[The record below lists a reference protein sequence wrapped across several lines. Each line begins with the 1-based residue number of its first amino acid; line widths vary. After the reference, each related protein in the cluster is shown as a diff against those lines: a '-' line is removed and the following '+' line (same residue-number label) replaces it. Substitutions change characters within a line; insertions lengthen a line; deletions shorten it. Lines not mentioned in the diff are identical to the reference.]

1 MHRSPPLSSA
11 RRQTLL
17 HQTSYRCCSR
27 TDSCSQKM
35 PPVRRSIRSGCPDR
49 SRLRPTAGCY
59 PHTSGRLRSRP
70 SIPADCLSSGI
81 RDRFRYVV
89 RKCAACQG
97 SLSYRPSLALPH
109 FPAPCAPLPQR
120 NFHKS
125 SPLHPQGAAAV
136 YHSPFGTG

>member
-1 MHRSPPLSSA
+1 MHRSPPLSSV

-35 PPVRRSIRSGCPDR
+35 PPVRRSIMSDCPGR
-49 SRLRPTAGCY
+49 FRLRSTAGCY

-70 SIPADCLSSGI
+70 SIPAAYLSSGI

-89 RKCAACQG
+89 RKCAAYQG
-97 SLSYRPSLALPH
+97 SLFCRPSRTLPH
-109 FPAPCAPLPQR
+109 PPAPCALLPQR

-136 YHSPFGTG
+136 YHLPFGTG